1 MMMCYG
7 FFVFSLKN
15 LPYQTMKINKSWN
28 YVANERV
35 NRRPALQYTGP
46 NNDTVTLSGS
56 IYTEI
61 TNGRLSLELLERMAY
76 LKTPLPLIEGTGVPL
91 GFFVLVSVERTHSEL
106 NRNGSPMKI
115 DFTMV
120 LKKVDISDF
129 FGDSKISDIIDI
141 II

>member
-28 YVANERV
+28 YVANKRV

-106 NRNGSPMKI
+106 NRNGSPLKI

>member
-15 LPYQTMKINKSWN
+15 LPYQTMKINKSWS

-56 IYTEI
+56 TYTEI

-106 NRNGSPMKI
+106 NRNGSPLKI

>member
-15 LPYQTMKINKSWN
+15 LPYQTMKINKSWS

-106 NRNGSPMKI
+106 NRNGSPLKI

>member
-106 NRNGSPMKI
+106 NRNGSPLKI

>member
-61 TNGRLSLELLERMAY
+61 TNGRPSLELLERMAY

-106 NRNGSPMKI
+106 NRNGSPLKI